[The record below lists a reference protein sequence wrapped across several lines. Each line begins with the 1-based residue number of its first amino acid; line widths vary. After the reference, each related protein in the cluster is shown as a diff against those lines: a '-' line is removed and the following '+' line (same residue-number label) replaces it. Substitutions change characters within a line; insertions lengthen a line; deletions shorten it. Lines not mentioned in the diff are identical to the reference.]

1 MPFSRVSR
9 FGFVNSFLVEDDGGL
24 TVIDTM
30 IPRSAK
36 GIVAAADEHG
46 MPIARILL
54 THAHQDHIGSLD
66 ELHALVP
73 EAEVIIGT
81 RERRL
86 LKKDM
91 SLDPGEP
98 VDKLRGGYS
107 GAEVEPTRT
116 MSPASASGS
125 LEAHAAPGHTPGQ
138 LAFLDTRDGTLYC
151 ADAYSTLGGVASPRR
166 QLALPA
172 SVHGHL
178 APADRARDG
187 EGTADARPSG
197 SPRATVASS
206 RTPPRRWTPRSRR
219 RAEPELAGADRAGG
233 VLDRDPAPAA
243 AQDLEVDVALDP
255 VTLPSL
261 ACCQM
266 RQLRPPSRGPGPG
279 LGTCQLATQSG

>member
-9 FGFVNSFLVEDDGGL
+9 FGFVNSYLVEDDGGL

-98 VDKLRGGYS
+98 GRQAARRLLRRRGR
-107 GAEVEPTRT
+107 AERTIEPGDRV
-116 MSPASASGS
+116 GS
-125 LEAHAAPGHTPGQ
+125 LEAYAAPGHTPGQ

-151 ADAYSTLGGVASPRR
+151 GDAYSTLGGVATPAKANWRFPLPYMATWHR
-166 QLALPA
+166 PTALESA
-172 SVHGHL
+172 KAL
-178 APADRARDG
+178 R
-187 EGTADARPSG
+187 
-197 SPRATVASS
+197 
-206 RTPPRRWTPRSRR
+206 
-219 RAEPELAGADRAGG
+219 
-233 VLDRDPAPAA
+233 
-243 AQDLEVDVALDP
+243 ALDP
-255 VTLPSL
+255 KRL
-261 ACCQM
+261 A
-266 RQLRPPSRGPGPG
+266 PGHGRVVEDPG
-279 LGTCQLATQSG
+279 AAMDAAIAEAS

>member
-116 MSPASASGS
+116 IEPGERVGS

-138 LAFLDTRDGTLYC
+138 LAYLDTRDGTLYC
-151 ADAYSTLGGVASPRR
+151 GDAYSTLGGIATPAKANWRFPLPYMATWHR
-166 QLALPA
+166 PTAL
-172 SVHGHL
+172 
-178 APADRARDG
+178 
-187 EGTADARPSG
+187 ETAKALR
-197 SPRATVASS
+197 
-206 RTPPRRWTPRSRR
+206 
-219 RAEPELAGADRAGG
+219 
-233 VLDRDPAPAA
+233 
-243 AQDLEVDVALDP
+243 ALDP
-255 VTLPSL
+255 KRLAPGHGRVVGGPRRGDGRRDRGGELSPS
-261 ACCQM
+261 
-266 RQLRPPSRGPGPG
+266 
-279 LGTCQLATQSG
+279 

>member
-116 MSPASASGS
+116 IEPGERVGS

-138 LAFLDTRDGTLYC
+138 LAYPRH
-151 ADAYSTLGGVASPRR
+151 PRR
-166 QLALPA
+166 DPLLRRR
-172 SVHGHL
+172 L
-178 APADRARDG
+178 LD
-187 EGTADARPSG
+187 
-197 SPRATVASS
+197 
-206 RTPPRRWTPRSRR
+206 PRRRRHAPRRPTGASRFRTWPPGTGRPRSSRR
-219 RAEPELAGADRAGG
+219 RRCARSTRSGSRPATGGWSEDPGAAMD
-233 VLDRDPAPAA
+233 AA
-243 AQDLEVDVALDP
+243 IAKA
-255 VTLPSL
+255 S
-261 ACCQM
+261 
-266 RQLRPPSRGPGPG
+266 
-279 LGTCQLATQSG
+279 